1 MTRAGVLIDVSA
13 ILALGGLGA
22 LCAWTMR
29 RYSTL
34 SVRNLY
40 PPAAV
45 TAAALGA
52 VLATPCVD
60 DGDGAGAS

>member
-1 MTRAGVLIDVSA
+1 MTRVNLLIDISA
-13 ILALGGLGA
+13 ILALGALGA

-40 PPAAV
+40 PPAAI
-45 TAAALGA
+45 TAALVGA
-52 VLATPCVD
+52 VLAMH
-60 DGDGAGAS
+60 A